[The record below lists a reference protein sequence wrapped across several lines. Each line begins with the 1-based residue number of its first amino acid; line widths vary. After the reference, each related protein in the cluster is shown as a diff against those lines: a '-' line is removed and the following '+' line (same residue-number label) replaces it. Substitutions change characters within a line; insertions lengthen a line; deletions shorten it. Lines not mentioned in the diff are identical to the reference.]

1 MTWKPHVTVAA
12 VIEREGRF
20 LMVEE
25 KSEGRL
31 VYNQPA
37 GHLDEGEGLIAAAI
51 RETLEETA
59 WHFVP
64 TALVGFYLWQHPQK
78 SSTYL
83 RACFT
88 GTCHGHDPL
97 LKLDRGI
104 VRALWMSRAELMAHA
119 DRLRS
124 PLVLQCID
132 DYLAGKRY
140 PLEIMRDQ
148 HFIPVS
154 RDADADTQQRGSA
167 AA

>member
-64 TALVGFYLWQHPQK
+64 SALIGFYRWQHPQK
-78 SSTYL
+78 GSTYL

-88 GTCHGHDPL
+88 GTCHDHDPL

-124 PLVLQCID
+124 PLVMQCID
-132 DYLAGKRY
+132 DYLTGKRY
-140 PLEIMRDQ
+140 PLEIMCDH
-148 HFIPVS
+148 HFI
-154 RDADADTQQRGSA
+154 DAPMGMDEDAQQRDSA

>member
-1 MTWKPHVTVAA
+1 MIWKPHVTVAA

-25 KSEGRL
+25 KSAGQL

-37 GHLDEGEGLIAAAI
+37 GHLDEGEGLITAAI
-51 RETLEETA
+51 RETREETA
-59 WHFVP
+59 WGFTP
-64 TALVGFYLWQHPQK
+64 TALVGLYRWQHPQK
-78 SSTYL
+78 NSTYL

-88 GTCHGHDPL
+88 GTCHDHDPR
-97 LKLDRGI
+97 LKLDKGI
-104 VRALWMSRAELMAHA
+104 VRALWMSRTELMAHT

-124 PLVLQCID
+124 PLVMRCID

-140 PLEIMRDQ
+140 PLDIINDPHVDER
-148 HFIPVS
+148 H
-154 RDADADTQQRGSA
+154 A

>member
-25 KSEGRL
+25 KCEGRL

-37 GHLDEGEGLIAAAI
+37 GHLDEGEGLIDAAI

-59 WHFVP
+59 WCFQP
-64 TALVGFYLWQHPQK
+64 TALTGFYRWRHPIRGT
-78 SSTYL
+78 TYL
-83 RACFT
+83 RTCFT
-88 GTCHGHDPL
+88 GTCYNHDPMRA
-97 LKLDRGI
+97 LDNGI
-104 VRALWMSRAELMAHA
+104 LRALWMSRAELMAHA

-124 PLVLQCID
+124 PLVMRCID

-140 PLEIMRDQ
+140 PLEIIGDLPFAEQ
-148 HFIPVS
+148 N
-154 RDADADTQQRGSA
+154 ANA
-167 AA
+167 A